1 MKYLA
6 LLSVFLAI
14 PFLAACGGGRDVLSE
29 RELDQA
35 WTAREEDKRPVVS
48 DEDYA
53 KLSVDARKLVIP
65 QSLDDARHLA
75 RDKAKARQEGK

>member
-1 MKYLA
+1 MKALA

-14 PFLAACGGGRDVLSE
+14 PFLTACAGGRDVLSE

-35 WTAREEDKRPVVS
+35 WAAREEDKRPVVS

-53 KLSVDARKLVIP
+53 KLTEEQRKLVIP
-65 QSLDDARHLA
+65 QTLDDARHLA